1 MFSISKTF
9 NEFVVIFL
17 KSTSKIQKKIFKIA
31 LYTLTYRSIK
41 ILTSPQFISQ

>member
-17 KSTSKIQKKIFKIA
+17 KSTSKIRKIFKIA

-41 ILTSPQFISQ
+41 ILTSPQFFSQ